1 MRKKILIILAII
13 VLAIIAIF
21 VAVKYL
27 PLAYTI
33 TAVVAF
39 LCGIWVSYLI
49 KPKADVYKND

>member
-1 MRKKILIILAII
+1 MKKRILIILAII
-13 VLAIIAIF
+13 IVAIIALF

-33 TAVVAF
+33 TVVVAF

-49 KPKADVYKND
+49 RPKADVYKND

>member
-1 MRKKILIILAII
+1 MKNKTLIILAII
-13 VLAIIAIF
+13 VVAIIALF

-49 KPKADVYKND
+49 RPKADVYKND

>member
-1 MRKKILIILAII
+1 MKKKTLITLAILI
-13 VLAIIAIF
+13 VAIIAAF

-39 LCGIWVSYLI
+39 LAGIWVSYLI
-49 KPKADVYKND
+49 KPKADVYENN

>member
-1 MRKKILIILAII
+1 MKNKTLILLAII
-13 VLAIIAIF
+13 IVAIIALF

-39 LCGIWVSYLI
+39 LCGIWVSYLL
-49 KPKADVYKND
+49 KQKADVYQNN